1 MSTNPLSRKTEAPL
15 ELNLKER
22 LRRLNEIGVAL
33 SAEYDLHALL
43 ELILAEARTFTR
55 ADAGTLY
62 LVKGEVLTFEITHN
76 DTFGSRDSRWY
87 GGMNIPPVPLD
98 KKSGAGFAATT
109 GEILNIEDVYLD
121 AEYHFEG
128 PKTYDKLT
136 GYRTQSMLVLP
147 MKDHENRV
155 IAVLQLLNATSD
167 QGVVIPFSRE
177 EEILIQSLASQAAV
191 AINNVRLIEET
202 RQLSAQMVQSERM
215 ASVGILAAGI
225 VHNLRNP
232 LMTVMG
238 FGELI
243 QQMHPDI
250 QGIDEIV
257 ASSHRMSEMIE
268 DILTKSRQRKT
279 PEEVYFNLLIN
290 RELDFMNS
298 DATFKHKVEKTI
310 EPADELPLFECVY
323 TDFSQTVGNLMR
335 NALNAMHDRDERTLT
350 VRSLLQD
357 DHIVIEV
364 GDTGCGIPAENR
376 SSLFDPFFTTKATEA
391 EGNEPV
397 GTGLGLY
404 MIARLMEPYEAKITF
419 DSQVDVGTTFR
430 LEIPLERPP
439 VPELPKD
446 IEGSGER
453 P

>member
-1 MSTNPLSRKTEAPL
+1 MSTNPLSRETEAPL

-43 ELILAEARTFTR
+43 GLILAEARTFTR

-128 PKTYDKLT
+128 PQTYDKLT

-257 ASSHRMSEMIE
+257 ASSHRMGEMIE

-279 PEEVYFNLLIN
+279 PEEVDFNLLIN

-310 EPADELPLFECVY
+310 ELADELPLFECVY

-335 NALNAMHDRDERTLT
+335 NALDAMHDRDESTLT

-357 DHIVIEV
+357 AHIVIEV
-364 GDTGCGIPAENR
+364 GD
-376 SSLFDPFFTTKATEA
+376 
-391 EGNEPV
+391 
-397 GTGLGLY
+397 TGLGLY
-404 MIARLMEPYEAKITF
+404 MIARLMEPYEARITF

-439 VPELPKD
+439 VPELPED
-446 IEGSGER
+446 IEGTGEW

>member
-1 MSTNPLSRKTEAPL
+1 
-15 ELNLKER
+15 
-22 LRRLNEIGVAL
+22 
-33 SAEYDLHALL
+33 
-43 ELILAEARTFTR
+43 
-55 ADAGTLY
+55 
-62 LVKGEVLTFEITHN
+62 
-76 DTFGSRDSRWY
+76 
-87 GGMNIPPVPLD
+87 
-98 KKSGAGFAATT
+98 
-109 GEILNIEDVYLD
+109 
-121 AEYHFEG
+121 
-128 PKTYDKLT
+128 
-136 GYRTQSMLVLP
+136 MLVLP

-279 PEEVYFNLLIN
+279 LEEVDFNLLIN

-310 EPADELPLFECVY
+310 ELADELPLFECVY

-335 NALNAMHDRDERTLT
+335 NALDAMHDRDERTLT

>member
-1 MSTNPLSRKTEAPL
+1 
-15 ELNLKER
+15 
-22 LRRLNEIGVAL
+22 
-33 SAEYDLHALL
+33 
-43 ELILAEARTFTR
+43 
-55 ADAGTLY
+55 
-62 LVKGEVLTFEITHN
+62 
-76 DTFGSRDSRWY
+76 
-87 GGMNIPPVPLD
+87 
-98 KKSGAGFAATT
+98 
-109 GEILNIEDVYLD
+109 
-121 AEYHFEG
+121 
-128 PKTYDKLT
+128 
-136 GYRTQSMLVLP
+136 MLVLP

-279 PEEVYFNLLIN
+279 PEEVDFNLLIN

-298 DATFKHKVEKTI
+298 DATFTHKVEKII
-310 EPADELPLFECVY
+310 ELADELPLFESVY

-335 NALNAMHDRDERTLT
+335 NALDAMHDRDERKLT

-430 LEIPLERPP
+430 LEIPLQRPP
-439 VPELPKD
+439 VPELPED
-446 IEGSGER
+446 IEGIGER

>member
-1 MSTNPLSRKTEAPL
+1 M
-15 ELNLKER
+15 
-22 LRRLNEIGVAL
+22 
-33 SAEYDLHALL
+33 
-43 ELILAEARTFTR
+43 FTH

-62 LVKGEVLTFEITHN
+62 QVKGEVLTFEITHN

-98 KKSGAGFAATT
+98 KKNGAGFAAIT

-136 GYRTQSMLVLP
+136 GYRTQS
-147 MKDHENRV
+147 
-155 IAVLQLLNATSD
+155 
-167 QGVVIPFSRE
+167 
-177 EEILIQSLASQAAV
+177 V
-191 AINNVRLIEET
+191 AINNVRLIEEM

-250 QGIDEIV
+250 HGIDEIV

-279 PEEVYFNLLIN
+279 PEEVDFNLLIN

-298 DATFKHKVEKTI
+298 DATFKHKVEKII
-310 EPADELPLFECVY
+310 ELADELPLFECVY

-335 NALNAMHDRDERTLT
+335 NALDAMHDRDESTLT

-357 DHIVIEV
+357 AHIVIEV
-364 GDTGCGIPAENR
+364 GD
-376 SSLFDPFFTTKATEA
+376 
-391 EGNEPV
+391 
-397 GTGLGLY
+397 TGLGLY

-439 VPELPKD
+439 VPELPED

>member
-1 MSTNPLSRKTEAPL
+1 MASENRDHLDL
-15 ELNLKER
+15 EDRLK
-22 LRRLNEIGVAL
+22 RLNEIGVAL
-33 SAEYDLHALL
+33 SAKRDLIALL
-43 ELILAEARTFTR
+43 ELILQEARSFTR

-62 LVKGEVLTFEITHN
+62 LVRGDFLSFEITQN
-76 DTFGSRDSRWY
+76 NTLQSFMGGSHGKLD
-87 GGMNIPPVPLD
+87 IPPVPRN
-98 KKSGAGFAATT
+98 KESVSGYAAVT
-109 GEILNIEDVYLD
+109 GETLNIADVYTD
-121 AEYHFEG
+121 QKYRFEG
-128 PKTYDKLT
+128 PKQYDRMT
-136 GYRTQSMLVLP
+136 GYRTTSMLVVP
-147 MKDHENRV
+147 MQDHEDQV
-155 IAVLQLLNATSD
+155 IGVVQLLNATD
-167 QGVVIPFSRE
+167 PDNNQVKAFSTQDE
-177 EEILIQSLASQAAV
+177 ALIQSLASQAAV

-257 ASSHRMSEMIE
+257 ASGHRMSEMIE

-279 PEEVYFNLLIN
+279 PEEVDFNLLIN

-310 EPADELPLFECVY
+310 ELAAELPLFECVY

-335 NALNAMHDRDERTLT
+335 NALDAMHDRDERKLT

-430 LEIPLERPP
+430 LEIPLQRPP
-439 VPELPKD
+439 VPELPED
-446 IEGSGER
+446 IEGIGER